1 MIKVKTQVDYIDHF
15 GNDDSVVNA
24 ARVSFNKTSD
34 LYSVEQNIK
43 LIKYLADHNHKSCFN
58 HAFMSFR
65 VKAPIFVARQLVKHE
80 YLPWNETSRRYVD
93 DTPEFFKMEWRYR
106 PDKSI
111 KQGSGGLLSKTD
123 FEVADKIFWNL
134 AEHSLKAYD
143 ELLALNVAPEQ
154 ARAALL
160 LNTCTDWVWSGSLFA
175 FAKMCNL
182 RLDPHTQKE
191 ATEVAEIINK
201 KALELF
207 PVAWKSLVKQEGGNN
222 E

>member
-1 MIKVKTQVDYIDHF
+1 MNIVKTQVTYIDHF

-24 ARVSFNKTSD
+24 ARVSFSKSAD
-34 LYSVEQNIK
+34 LYTPEQNAK
-43 LIKYLADHNHKSCFN
+43 LIRYLAEHNHKSCFN

-93 DTPEFFKMEWRYR
+93 DTPEFFKLEWRYR

-111 KQGSGGLLSKTD
+111 KQGSGDNLSVEDAAK
-123 FEVADKIFWNL
+123 ADAIFWAL
-134 AEHSLKAYD
+134 AEHSLKAYE
-143 ELLALNVAPEQ
+143 ELLGLGVAPEQ

-160 LNTCTDWVWSGSLFA
+160 LDSCTEWVWSGSLFA

-182 RLDPHTQKE
+182 RLDSHTQKE
-191 ATEVAEIINK
+191 ATEVAEIIHQ
-201 KALELF
+201 KASELF
-207 PVAWKSLVKQEGGNN
+207 PISWKALVV
-222 E
+222 

>member
-1 MIKVKTQVDYIDHF
+1 MLKVKTQVDYIDHF

-24 ARVSFNKTSD
+24 ARVSFNKAAE
-34 LYSVEQNIK
+34 LYTKEQNSK

-65 VKAPIFVARQLVKHE
+65 IKAPIFVARQLVKHE

-93 DTPEFFKMEWRYR
+93 DQPEFFQLEWRYR

-111 KQGSGGLLSKTD
+111 KQGSGDLMSKED
-123 FEVADKIFWNL
+123 SDSADEIFWEL
-134 AEHSLKAYD
+134 AGHSLGAYNK
-143 ELLALNVAPEQ
+143 LLALNVAPEQ

-160 LNTCTDWVWSGSLFA
+160 LDTCTDWVWSGSLFA

-182 RLDPHTQKE
+182 RLDSHTQKE
-191 ATEVAEIINK
+191 ATEVATMINE

-207 PVAWKSLVKQEGGNN
+207 PVAWPALVKT
-222 E
+222 

>member
-1 MIKVKTQVDYIDHF
+1 MLKVKTQVDYIDHF

-24 ARVSFNKTSD
+24 ARVSFNKAAE
-34 LYSVEQNIK
+34 LYTKEQNSK

-65 VKAPIFVARQLVKHE
+65 IKAPIFVARQLVKHE

-93 DTPEFFKMEWRYR
+93 DQPEFFQLEWRYR

-111 KQGSGGLLSKTD
+111 KQGSGDLMSKED
-123 FEVADKIFWNL
+123 SDSADEIFWEL
-134 AEHSLKAYD
+134 AGHSLGAYNK
-143 ELLALNVAPEQ
+143 LLALNVAPEQ

-160 LNTCTDWVWSGSLFA
+160 LDTCTDWVWSGSLFA

-182 RLDPHTQKE
+182 RLDSHTQKE
-191 ATEVAEIINK
+191 ATEVAAMINE

-207 PVAWKSLVKQEGGNN
+207 PVAWPALVKT
-222 E
+222 

>member
-1 MIKVKTQVDYIDHF
+1 MLKVKTQVDYIDHF

-24 ARVSFNKTSD
+24 ARVSFNKSAE
-34 LYSVEQNIK
+34 LYTKEQNSK

-65 VKAPIFVARQLVKHE
+65 IKAPIFVARQLVKHE
-80 YLPWNETSRRYVD
+80 YLPWNETSRRYID
-93 DTPEFFKMEWRYR
+93 DQPEFFQLEWRYR

-111 KQGSGGLLSKTD
+111 KQGSGDLMSKED
-123 FEVADKIFWNL
+123 SDSADEIFWEL
-134 AEHSLKAYD
+134 AGHSLGAYNK
-143 ELLALNVAPEQ
+143 LLALNVAPEQ

-160 LNTCTDWVWSGSLFA
+160 LDTCTDWVWSGSLFA

-182 RLDPHTQKE
+182 RLDSHTQKE
-191 ATEVAEIINK
+191 ATEVAAMINE

-207 PVAWKSLVKQEGGNN
+207 PVAWSALVKT
-222 E
+222 

>member
-1 MIKVKTQVDYIDHF
+1 MNIVKTQVSYIDHF

-24 ARVSFNKTSD
+24 ARVSFSKSAD
-34 LYSVEQNIK
+34 LYTPEQNAK
-43 LIKYLADHNHKSCFN
+43 LIRYLAEHNHKSCFN

-93 DTPEFFKMEWRYR
+93 DTPEFFKLEWRYR

-111 KQGSGGLLSKTD
+111 KQGSGDNLSVEDAAK
-123 FEVADKIFWNL
+123 ADAIFWAL
-134 AEHSLKAYD
+134 AEHSLKAYE
-143 ELLALNVAPEQ
+143 ELLGLGVAPEQ

-160 LNTCTDWVWSGSLFA
+160 LDSCTEWVWSGSLFA

-182 RLDPHTQKE
+182 RLDSHTQKE
-191 ATEVAEIINK
+191 ATEVAELIHR
-201 KALELF
+201 KASELF
-207 PVAWKSLVKQEGGNN
+207 PISWRALVNG
-222 E
+222 

>member
-1 MIKVKTQVDYIDHF
+1 MIKAQTQVEYIDHF

-24 ARVSFNKTSD
+24 ARVSFNKSSD
-34 LYSVEQNIK
+34 LYSKEQNMK
-43 LIKYLADHNHKSCFN
+43 LIRYLAEHNHKSCFN

-65 VKAPIFVARQLVKHE
+65 IKAPIFVARQLVKHE

-93 DTPEFFKMEWRYR
+93 DQPEFFELQWRYR

-111 KQGSGGLLSKTD
+111 KQGSGSLMSKED
-123 FEVADKIFWNL
+123 SDAANEIFWDL
-134 AEHSLKAYD
+134 AEHSLGAYNK
-143 ELLALNVAPEQ
+143 LLALNVAPEQ

-160 LNTCTDWVWSGSLFA
+160 LDTCTDWVWSGSLFA

-182 RLDPHTQKE
+182 RLDAHTQKE
-191 ATEVAEIINK
+191 ATEVAALINT

-207 PVAWKSLVKQEGGNN
+207 PVAWLALVKQEGDKQ
-222 E
+222 